1 MKISR
6 FLFISLVPMMA
17 RSTSMG
23 DRRRRCPA
31 FSFLGLTLPA
41 IPDLQMPTSPI
52 EVKLVYQRVLDPMY
66 VGLF

>member
-1 MKISR
+1 
-6 FLFISLVPMMA
+6 
-17 RSTSMG
+17 MG
-23 DRRRRCPA
+23 ERRRRCPA

>member
-31 FSFLGLTLPA
+31 FSFLGLTLP
-41 IPDLQMPTSPI
+41 DLQMPTSPI